1 MRTPRHKGKVE
12 RQVGYA
18 QDNALKGR
26 TFKSLAEQNA
36 HLRDWEA
43 NVADK
48 RIHGTTRQQVQ
59 QMFDEEKP
67 HLTPLPPDL
76 FPAFQEGRRKVHR
89 DGHVEVAKAY
99 YSAPPEYTCREIWVR
114 YDGRLVELF
123 NDTMERICVHAQK
136 KPG

>member
-43 NVADK
+43 NVADN
-48 RIHGTTRQQVQ
+48 RPQQIVGTT
-59 QMFDEEKP
+59 
-67 HLTPLPPDL
+67 T
-76 FPAFQEGRRKVHR
+76 
-89 DGHVEVAKAY
+89 KASRWKY
-99 YSAPPEYTCREIWVR
+99 ATYNKNGIGSW
-114 YDGRLVELF
+114 
-123 NDTMERICVHAQK
+123 
-136 KPG
+136 